1 MYDAVISWI
10 RQKFSYHQQFEEDP
24 TLLPNYSA
32 RVPDNE
38 VMFISYIAHNV
49 RWTRSVA
56 TGRSEPDSQ
65 ITLSNGKLLPNK
77 QYLSPD
83 GFIDDWKL
91 LIVNAEKYV
100 CEQI

>member
-1 MYDAVISWI
+1 MYVGQDRWP
-10 RQKFSYHQQFEEDP
+10 REEVNQ
-24 TLLPNYSA
+24 TLKL
-32 RVPDNE
+32 
-38 VMFISYIAHNV
+38 
-49 RWTRSVA
+49 RW
-56 TGRSEPDSQ
+56 
-65 ITLSNGKLLPNK
+65 NGILLPNK